1 MDDHKKI
8 IDEAFE
14 RLGDMRIGP
23 PIADALVAGIAIT
36 FNGERIAPEDFF
48 VTADETTCRDFDE
61 DCDTI
66 ADKVKCYLYDPAKGM
81 CPYLRAKTDG

>member
-1 MDDHKKI
+1 MADHKKI

-23 PIADALVAGIAIT
+23 PMADALVTGLGVT

-48 VTADETTCRDFDE
+48 APVMGTTCRDFDE
-61 DCDTI
+61 DCDDI
-66 ADKVKCYLYDPAKGM
+66 PDKVKCYLYDPAKGM
-81 CPYLRAKTDG
+81 CPYLRAQGKP